1 MSATPDERAR
11 IREAMERIFDGTPH
25 NSTGA

>member
-11 IREAMERIFDGTPH
+11 IREAMERILDGTPH
-25 NSTGA
+25 SSTGP